1 MAAVIDRKTGALLSV
16 PTLTPEQQD
25 LMAEAIADAM
35 IMLSRSMIADAVEDY
50 VMSLQKG
57 SERA

>member
-16 PTLTPEQQD
+16 PTLTQEQQD
-25 LMAEAIADAM
+25 RMAEAIADAM

-50 VMSLQKG
+50 VMSLQKS

>member
-1 MAAVIDRKTGALLSV
+1 MAAVIDRKTGAMLSV

-25 LMAEAIADAM
+25 RMAEAIADAM

>member
-1 MAAVIDRKTGALLSV
+1 MAAVIDRKTGVMLSV

-25 LMAEAIADAM
+25 RMAEAIADAM
-35 IMLSRSMIADAVEDY
+35 IMLSRSMIADAVGDY
-50 VMSLQKG
+50 VMALQKC

>member
-1 MAAVIDRKTGALLSV
+1 MPGVIDRKTGVMLSD

-25 LMAEAIADAM
+25 RMAEAIVDAM
-35 IMLSRSMIADAVEDY
+35 IMLSRSMIADAVGDY
-50 VMSLQKG
+50 VMALQKC

>member
-25 LMAEAIADAM
+25 RMAEAIADAM

>member
-1 MAAVIDRKTGALLSV
+1 MPGVIDRKTGVMLSV

-25 LMAEAIADAM
+25 RMAEAIADAM
-35 IMLSRSMIADAVEDY
+35 IMLSRSMISDAVGDY
-50 VMSLQKG
+50 VMALQKC